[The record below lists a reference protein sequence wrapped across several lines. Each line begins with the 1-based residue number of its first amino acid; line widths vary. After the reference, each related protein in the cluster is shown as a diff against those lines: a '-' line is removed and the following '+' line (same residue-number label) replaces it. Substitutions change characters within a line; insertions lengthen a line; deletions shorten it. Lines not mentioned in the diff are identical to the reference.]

1 MFSSFV
7 RLMGVII
14 RISSSISPLSPL
26 SSLPNELDI
35 RFQELN
41 YPEKLSSNKTSS
53 RRPKIYMTVFLIQA
67 LETALTFN
75 LCFKIP
81 HQPKLKCDMPFCMLW
96 FGSGHDNDR
105 AGEEGQD
112 DIMSVTEYKE
122 ETQNN
127 LQPQHCFHSW
137 LLAPCRC
144 CVTSSGR

>member
-81 HQPKLKCDMPFCMLW
+81 HQPKLKSDMPFCMLW

-105 AGEEGQD
+105 AGEGGG
-112 DIMSVTEYKE
+112 T
-122 ETQNN
+122 
-127 LQPQHCFHSW
+127 
-137 LLAPCRC
+137 R
-144 CVTSSGR
+144 